1 MAEPAAEVPA
11 TIADLPSGDP
21 IPHPS
26 SATPTSKP
34 SSGAPSIPLGALLA
48 AAPSGLDAFLTRL
61 NAILATPA
69 GIDTVLLF
77 TCYSSRLAAAVLTQ
91 LARSA
96 LRRSAREWLAVL
108 ASLPPRT
115 TVLFSAKTP
124 AAGAGVAE
132 LATTATAATAL
143 LVAKRL
149 SALSTLLSEARTM
162 LRLWALLGMYFWG
175 KGLVAKA
182 LARYHRRREAKT
194 TDGRV
199 EKGVV
204 VVKKGEEEE
213 SVLDATLAWTQLAL
227 CIGLQALENGAYL
240 SSKGVMGWSGPAQA
254 KAYKWSAR
262 FWAAYVGV
270 ELGKILGEGLRTKA
284 KAEGG
289 ELMTAEKAREQRADW
304 RRRLAKNLAWAPL
317 TLHWSTDK
325 GLVGDFAVGL
335 FGSVPG
341 VIQISQAWAASGA
354 K

>member
-1 MAEPAAEVPA
+1 MAEAAAAEVPA

-34 SSGAPSIPLGALLA
+34 SNANAAIPLGALLA
-48 AAPSGLDAFLTRL
+48 AAPSGIDAFLTRL
-61 NAILATPA
+61 NSILATPA

-77 TCYSSRLAAAVLTQ
+77 TCYSSKLTSAVLTH
-91 LARSA
+91 LAQSA
-96 LRRSAREWLAVL
+96 LRRSAREWLALL

-124 AAGAGVAE
+124 AAGVAGVAE

-143 LVAKRL
+143 VVAKRL

-182 LARYHRRREAKT
+182 VARFYRRREGAKKQ
-194 TDGRV
+194 DGGV
-199 EKGVV
+199 DEKGVV
-204 VVKKGEEEE
+204 VAKQEEE
-213 SVLDATLAWTQLAL
+213 SVLDTTLAWTQLAL
-227 CIGLQALENGAYL
+227 CIALQALENGAYL

-270 ELGKILGEGLRTKA
+270 ELGKIAAEGLRRTN
-284 KAEGG
+284 KAEVA
-289 ELMTAEKAREQRADW
+289 TAEEAREQRADW

-325 GLVGDFAVGL
+325 GLVGDFVVGL
-335 FGSVPG
+335 FGTVPG